1 MIIKRI
7 LEEKIEKNLFKGKV
21 IILYGARQAG
31 KTTLVKSLYNRLNDG
46 LEDKFLNLVGSKNSS
61 NLTGSVYLNCD
72 EPDIKDALTDKTST
86 ELKYFIG
93 NRKLVIID
101 EAQRVKNIGL
111 TLKLLVDNF
120 PDMQIIATGSSS
132 FELSNSVIEPLTGRK
147 LEFYL
152 YPLSIEELK
161 TVYSDL
167 EINRLLENLIIYGM
181 YPGIIFDG
189 DNRETYLK
197 ELARSYSYK
206 DILTYQNIRN
216 HDALIKLLQ
225 ALALQAGSEVSYNEL
240 SNLLGIDK
248 KTVENYVQ
256 ILEKAFIIF
265 RLTSFNTNMRN
276 ELKRLRKIYFY
287 DTGIRNALINNLNPL
302 NLRQD
307 TGALWENYIIS
318 ERIKFLKNNGVD
330 RQSYFWRSLS
340 KQEVDYIEEE
350 AGNIYGFEIKWKE
363 DRLRIPKPFLD
374 AYPHAKCSLVNSKNY
389 MKFI

>member
-1 MIIKRI
+1 M

-21 IILYGARQAG
+21 IILYGARQTG
-31 KTTLVKSLYNRLNDG
+31 KTTLVKSLSHRLNSSLD
-46 LEDKFLNLVGSKNSS
+46 DKFLDRAKSI
-61 NLTGSVYLNCD
+61 YLNCD
-72 EPDIKDALTDKTST
+72 EPDIKDALTNKTST

-93 NRKLVIID
+93 NSNLVIID

-111 TLKLLVDNF
+111 TLKLLADNF
-120 PDMQIIATGSSS
+120 PNIQIIATGSSS

-152 YPLSIEELK
+152 YPLSIGELK
-161 TVYSDL
+161 TIYSDL

-181 YPGIIFDG
+181 YPEIVLDG
-189 DNRETYLK
+189 DNREVSLK

-206 DILTYQNIRN
+206 DILTYQNIKN

-248 KTVENYVQ
+248 KTVENYIQ

-265 RLTSFNTNMRN
+265 RLTSFNTNKRN
-276 ELKRLRKIYFY
+276 ELKKLRKIYFY

-318 ERIKFLKNNGVD
+318 ERIKFLKNSGMD
-330 RQSYFWRSLS
+330 RRSYFWRTLS

-363 DRLRIPKPFLD
+363 DRLRVPKPFLD
-374 AYPHAKCSLVNSKNY
+374 AYPNAKSSLVNSKNY
-389 MKFI
+389 MKFVL